1 MSISTAPAKH
11 AEGVL
16 ELHPNGFGFLRQLE
30 SNCRITPSDAYVAPE
45 FIRRY
50 SLREGVHIVGD
61 VTPGENGRS
70 GDYADRGRG
79 PRRGGRFDDR
89 RGPARQDQ
97 RAQGPRLRSIATIEG
112 MDPTD
117 YGRQPNFDRLTPID
131 PREMLRLETTQTQL
145 TTRIMDLFTPLGK
158 GTRGLIV
165 APPRT
170 GKTFLLQHTAEAIT
184 ANYPDIELNVLL
196 VDERPEEVTDM
207 QRTLKGAKVFASSND
222 RDSHSHVRL
231 AQLVVSRAK
240 RMVETGKD
248 VVILLDSIT
257 RLARAYNKN
266 VGSTGRTMS
275 GGLDVRALDVP
286 KRLFGQAR
294 AFDEGGSLTILAT
307 ALIETGSRMDDV
319 IFQEFKGTGN
329 MELVLDRKLA
339 DRRTF
344 PAIDLSQSGTRKE
357 ERLLTPED
365 LRRIT
370 LLRRSML
377 KMSYIDGMETLLRQM
392 EKYKTNADFLAQ
404 IDKFMSK

>member
-1 MSISTAPAKH
+1 M
-11 AEGVL
+11 L
-16 ELHPNGFGFLRQLE
+16 ELHPNGFGFLRQLD
-30 SNCRITPSDAYVAPE
+30 SNCRITPADAYVAPE
-45 FIRRY
+45 FIRKF

-61 VTPGENGRS
+61 AAPGENGRS
-70 GDYADRGRG
+70 GGYADRDRG

-89 RGPARQDQ
+89 RGPARQEQ
-97 RAQGPRLRSIATIEG
+97 RAQGPRLRGIASIEG
-112 MDPTD
+112 MDPAD
-117 YGRQPNFDRLTPID
+117 YGQQPNFDRLTPID
-131 PREMLRLETTQTQL
+131 PREMLRLETPQVPQL
-145 TTRIMDLFTPLGK
+145 TTRIMDMFTPLGK

-170 GKTFLLQHTAEAIT
+170 GKTFLLQHTAQAI
-184 ANYPDIELNVLL
+184 ALNYPEIELNVLL

-207 QRTLKGAKVFASSND
+207 QRTLTGATVFASSND

-231 AQLVVSRAK
+231 AQLVISRAK
-240 RMVETGKD
+240 RMVERGKD

-357 ERLLTPED
+357 ERLLTAED

-377 KMSYIDGMETLLRQM
+377 KMSYMDGMETLLRQM
-392 EKYKTNADFLAQ
+392 EKYKSNADFLAQ
-404 IDKFMSK
+404 IDKVMSK